1 MLFCLNVERLRA
13 LGSIAGGIGLNDL
26 SKYKMLA
33 LRRGVWFKVL
43 NRLERA
49 LINLSIRLLNEIRS
63 SVLAD
68 ALDSI
73 LKKLSDAF
81 EGKIERCMRLFGVS
95 FANKLSLIAQGWGNK
110 TAFKWVQDV
119 NFIRFLAVIK
129 VNTVTSW

>member
-1 MLFCLNVERLRA
+1 MDIKRLRD
-13 LGSIAGGIGLNDL
+13 LESIAGSVGLNDL
-26 SKYKMLA
+26 PKYKMLA

-43 NRLERA
+43 NRLERT
-49 LINLSIRLLNEIRS
+49 LINLSIRLLSEIRS

-73 LKKLSDAF
+73 LKKLLDAL

-95 FANKLSLIAQGWGNK
+95 FANKLSLIAQSWGNK
-110 TAFKWVQDV
+110 TAFKWIQDV

-129 VNTVTSW
+129 INTITSW